1 MTKLSTLKML
11 IIGAILL
18 VPAFTSAIAEEAVAP
33 SAIDDASAVMT
44 INRFVACQAVE
55 EREPVGTTETFAAG
69 TETAYVFLEAA
80 SISADVQVSFVW
92 THESKEVA
100 RVPLTIRQGNR
111 WRTYSTKKLAG
122 RSGGWRVEVQDA
134 KEAVLAS
141 LDFTV
146 E

>member
-1 MTKLSTLKML
+1 MKKSSILKML
-11 IIGAILL
+11 AITAILL
-18 VPAFTSAIAEEAVAP
+18 LPAFANATAEEPAATTGN
-33 SAIDDASAVMT
+33 DDASAVMT

-55 EREPVGTTETFAAG
+55 EREPVGATDTFAAT
-69 TETAYVFLEAA
+69 TETAYAFLEAT

-92 THESKEVA
+92 LHEGKEVA

-111 WRTYSTKKLAG
+111 WRTYSSKKLAG
-122 RSGGWRVEVQDA
+122 RPGSWRVEVQDA
-134 KEAVLAS
+134 KEATLAS